1 MTEFEIPDTPI
12 NNSAISKI
20 IDINNSLD
28 VDFEEIQK
36 FFENYVEYENFKIKN
51 AYIPKVEIK

>member
-1 MTEFEIPDTPI
+1 MSEFEIPDTPS
-12 NNSAISKI
+12 NNSAINKI

>member
-36 FFENYVEYENFKIKN
+36 FFENYVEFENFKIKD
-51 AYIPKVEIK
+51 AYIPKV